1 MPSLSWTP
9 QAVADVQRLY
19 RFLAARDLN
28 TARNAVIEIR
38 GRVKI
43 LAHHPASGRP
53 VEELSSAYREW
64 PVSFG
69 NSGYVVLYRIDTDI
83 VSILAVR
90 HQRET
95 GWAES

>member
-19 RFLAARDLN
+19 RFLAPRDLKA
-28 TARNAVIEIR
+28 ARYAVSEIR
-38 GRVKI
+38 NSVKI
-43 LAHHPASGRP
+43 LAHQPASGRP
-53 VEELSSAYREW
+53 VEELPSAYREW

-69 NSGYVVLYRIDTDI
+69 NRVLYRIDTDV

-95 GWAES
+95 GWS

>member
-9 QAVADVQRLY
+9 QALADVQRLY
-19 RFLAARDLN
+19 RFLAPRDLN
-28 TARNAVIEIR
+28 AARNAVSEIR
-38 GRVKI
+38 NSVKI
-43 LAHHPASGRP
+43 LAHQPASGRP
-53 VEELSSAYREW
+53 VEELPSAYREW

-69 NSGYVVLYRIDTDI
+69 NSGYVVLYRINTDV

-95 GWAES
+95 GWS

>member
-9 QAVADVQRLY
+9 QAMADVQRLY
-19 RFLAARDLN
+19 RFLASRDLN
-28 TARNAVIEIR
+28 AARNAVSEIR
-38 GRVKI
+38 SSVKI
-43 LAHHPASGRP
+43 LAHQPVSGRP
-53 VEELSSAYREW
+53 IEELPSAYREW

-69 NSGYVVLYRIDTDI
+69 NSGYVVLYRIDTDV

-95 GWAES
+95 GWS

>member
-9 QAVADVQRLY
+9 QAVGDVQRLY
-19 RFLAARDLN
+19 RFLAPRDLN
-28 TARNAVIEIR
+28 AARNAVSEIR
-38 GRVKI
+38 NSVKI
-43 LAHHPASGRP
+43 LAHQPASGRP
-53 VEELSSAYREW
+53 VEELPSAYREW

-69 NSGYVVLYRIDTDI
+69 NSGYVVLYRNDTDV

-95 GWAES
+95 GWS